1 MIVIYIYL
9 AIFAIT
15 LGFVLWT
22 YRGTWQKYGGF
33 WEVLKDSLLLAA
45 LWPALL
51 PTGLLILYKDHKREK
66 ENQ

>member
-1 MIVIYIYL
+1 MIAIYIYL
-9 AIFAIT
+9 AVFVIT
-15 LGFVLWT
+15 LCVVLYT
-22 YRGTWQKYGGF
+22 YRGNWQKYGGF

-51 PTGLLILYKDHKREK
+51 PTGLLMLYKDHKREK